1 MQVLHDEMLLE
12 GHDFNVVI
20 INVKNEVD
28 LIENLTDKCDFPV
41 FQDIDSV
48 NAWDLYLGGKDDIYV
63 YTADHLLH
71 VYLTPFGSV
80 VTALTSE
87 VGKENVRNAIIA
99 AEEGL

>member
-1 MQVLHDEMLLE
+1 MQELHDEMLIE

-28 LIENLTDKCDFPV
+28 LIGNLTDKCSFPV
-41 FQDIDSV
+41 FQDVDTV
-48 NAWDLYLGGKDDIYV
+48 NAWSLYSGVKDDIFI

-71 VYLTPFGSV
+71 SYLTPFGSV
-80 VTALTSE
+80 VTALTSD

-99 AEEGL
+99 AEAGL